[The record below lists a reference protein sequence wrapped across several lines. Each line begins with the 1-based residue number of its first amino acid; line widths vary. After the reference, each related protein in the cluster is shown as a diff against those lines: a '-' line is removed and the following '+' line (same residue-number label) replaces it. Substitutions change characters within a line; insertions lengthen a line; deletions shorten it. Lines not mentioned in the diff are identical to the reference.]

1 MNFDENFWS
10 KKYKAGKTGWDLGE
24 VSPPIKNYFNQVE
37 DKEIKIL
44 IPGAG
49 NSYEAEYLFAKGF
62 SNITIADIA
71 KVPLLNIKDRLPNFP
86 SHKLVHSNFFDLQDS
101 FDIIVEQTFF
111 CALAPDLRMQYV
123 KKMHALLK
131 PKGKLIGLL
140 FNRALNLDHP
150 PFGGSKEEY
159 KNLFERYFTFK
170 TLENCINSIES
181 RAGMELFIN
190 FVKK

>member
-62 SNITIADIA
+62 SNITIVDIA
-71 KVPLLNIKDRLPNFP
+71 KAPLLNIKNRLPNFP

>member
-1 MNFDENFWS
+1 MIFDEEFWS
-10 KKYKAGKTGWDLGE
+10 KKYQAGKTGWDLGE
-24 VSPPIKNYFNQVE
+24 VSPPIKNYFDQVE

-62 SNITIADIA
+62 SDITIVDIA
-71 KVPLLNIKDRLPNFP
+71 KAPLLNIKDRIPNFP
-86 SHKLVHSNFFDLQDS
+86 PHKLVHNNFFDLQDS
-101 FDIIVEQTFF
+101 FDVIVEQTFF

-123 KKMHALLK
+123 KKMHSLLK

-140 FNRALNLDHP
+140 FNRTLNVDHP

-159 KNLFERYFTFK
+159 KNLFERFFTFK
-170 TLENCINSIES
+170 TLENSINSIES